1 MIEIFEDDIVIT
13 ADRVRLD
20 QAATALERGMVVL
33 FAREQ
38 FQLQPSERN
47 LIAQGVAGGAAK
59 NISYDPATESVKGTE
74 APAPERQTLA
84 AMMRRYSDFT
94 EALVLAIAPGYRAGL
109 RRGRTSFRP
118 NQIAGRE
125 TSWRKDDRRRHVDA
139 FPSTPTGGD
148 RILRVFTNVDQH
160 GTERRWRV
168 GPDFETYAK
177 SFLPQVSSLLPGAA
191 ALFAAVGI
199 TKARRSLYDQM
210 MLGLHDAAKRDIKW
224 QKTAPAE
231 EIAFA
236 PGQSWMVFTDQV
248 PHAALSGCNAL
259 EQSFYIDPS
268 ALISP
273 ALAPLAILARLTGK
287 DVTRRLF

>member
-1 MIEIFEDDIVIT
+1 
-13 ADRVRLD
+13 
-20 QAATALERGMVVL
+20 
-33 FAREQ
+33 
-38 FQLQPSERN
+38 
-47 LIAQGVAGGAAK
+47 
-59 NISYDPATESVKGTE
+59 
-74 APAPERQTLA
+74 
-84 AMMRRYSDFT
+84 
-94 EALVLAIAPGYRAGL
+94 
-109 RRGRTSFRP
+109 
-118 NQIAGRE
+118 
-125 TSWRKDDRRRHVDA
+125 
-139 FPSTPTGGD
+139 
-148 RILRVFTNVDQH
+148 
-160 GTERRWRV
+160 V

-224 QKTAPAE
+224 QETAPAE